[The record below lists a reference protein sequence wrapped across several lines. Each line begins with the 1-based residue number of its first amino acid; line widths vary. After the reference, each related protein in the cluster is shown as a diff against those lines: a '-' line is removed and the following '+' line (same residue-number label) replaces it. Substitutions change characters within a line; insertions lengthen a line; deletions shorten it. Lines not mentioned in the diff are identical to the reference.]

1 MNRGPVV
8 TEMSI
13 SAYLFVES
21 MQGKAGTI
29 VKAIRELDG
38 VKDAHMVTG
47 PHDVIVL
54 VEVADM
60 SVLGELTLSRIQS
73 IPGVVRTLTNVVV
86 DD

>member
-1 MNRGPVV
+1 
-8 TEMSI
+8 MSI
-13 SAYLFVES
+13 AAYLFVES
-21 MQGKAGTI
+21 TQGKAGAI

-38 VKDAHMVTG
+38 VKVAQLVTG

-60 SVLGELTLSRIQS
+60 SMLGELALSRIQS

>member
-1 MNRGPVV
+1 
-8 TEMSI
+8 MSI
-13 SAYLFVES
+13 AAYLFVES
-21 MQGKAGTI
+21 TQGKAGAI
-29 VKAIRELDG
+29 AQAIRELEG
-38 VKDAHMVTG
+38 VKGAHLVTG

-60 SVLGELTLSRIQS
+60 SVLGELALSRIQS